1 MLFQIY
7 VHFFLVLLLAQ
18 FCVCLDGNDSM
29 SIFEKK
35 WFAEE
40 SRECN
45 KGEFEVSSIV
55 MGCEKK
61 RRHKEERR
69 IITLKVRKYDL
80 CKMT

>member
-61 RRHKEERR
+61 DASPGGKKDYYSESEEIRF
-69 IITLKVRKYDL
+69 
-80 CKMT
+80 M